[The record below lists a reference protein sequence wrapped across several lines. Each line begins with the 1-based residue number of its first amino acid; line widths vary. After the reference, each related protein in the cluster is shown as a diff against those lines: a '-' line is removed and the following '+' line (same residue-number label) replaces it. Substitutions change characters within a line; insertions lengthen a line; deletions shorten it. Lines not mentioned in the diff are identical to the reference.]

1 MNDIL
6 TVEILQNLLPDIT
19 VDDEY
24 VAQANDELARRV
36 SVGAA
41 RKLSLENLTQLNEL
55 TESGDTAG
63 AQKLIDENV
72 SEDDMLEIFSNETD
86 ILLKDL
92 VDTAGD
98 IAKAKEVDMA
108 RG

>member
-1 MNDIL
+1 MDGIL
-6 TVEILQNLLPDIT
+6 TVEILQNLLPDTT
-19 VDDEY
+19 VNDEY
-24 VAQANDELARRV
+24 VAQANDELARRI

-41 RKLSLENLTQLNEL
+41 RKLNVENLTRLNEL
-55 TESGDTAG
+55 TESGNTAG
-63 AQKLIDENV
+63 AQKLINENV
-72 SEDDMLEIFSNETD
+72 SEDEMLEIFSNETD

-92 VDTAGD
+92 VDAAGD